1 MPLDRAPDLRLGL
14 PVQMLDADGKVVA
27 TNPITFVAPRVDD
40 ATQTVLVKSLLRD
53 APPAIRV
60 QQFVARPDHLAHG
73 ARA

>member
-1 MPLDRAPDLRLGL
+1 MQL
-14 PVQMLDADGKVVA
+14 LDADGKVVA

-53 APPAIRV
+53 VPPALRV
-60 QQFVARPDHLAHG
+60 QQFIRARIVWRSD